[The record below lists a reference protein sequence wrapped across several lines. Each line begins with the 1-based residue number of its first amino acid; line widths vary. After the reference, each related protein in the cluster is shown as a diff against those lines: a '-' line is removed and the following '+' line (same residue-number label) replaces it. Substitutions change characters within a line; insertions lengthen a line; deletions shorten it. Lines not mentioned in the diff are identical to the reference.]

1 MKDFSLVIYRFEN
14 NYTVD
19 DSYKLLLTAPEKA
32 KDVLAY
38 CFYNYLKS
46 IDDECETFSEKMDSF
61 VAEIKDFN
69 TNKNRVFGEIEDDG
83 NFGFINKVSC
93 KETPKNIYYLAYAT
107 VGTVIRYTKL
117 FATRKEAKAEVK
129 RISGS
134 EYDECG
140 YTKLKLV

>member
-46 IDDECETFSEKMDSF
+46 MDDECETFSEKMDSF
-61 VAEIKDFN
+61 IAEIKDFN
-69 TNKNRVFGEIEDDG
+69 TNKNWVFGEIE
-83 NFGFINKVSC
+83 ISVSSIRFHA
-93 KETPKNIYYLAYAT
+93 KKPRRTSIIWYMPRLERSSGIRNSSQQEKKQKQNSNAFPVPNMTNADTP
-107 VGTVIRYTKL
+107 
-117 FATRKEAKAEVK
+117 
-129 RISGS
+129 S
-134 EYDECG
+134 
-140 YTKLKLV
+140 